1 MNAFACSCT
10 LHIHAHARPN
20 TVRVGAGDIQYTF
33 RRCIGHCIRKPR
45 DRVLH
50 SSLSYIWFL
59 YWHGPIQLFV
69 YWQPPIQL
77 FLYWPPPIQLFLYW
91 PPPIQLFLYWQP
103 SIQLLAGLP
112 AQYMPIQHQ
121 YSVEAALA
129 ASWPPPRG
137 LNTCNTRIEGPIHA
151 NTAKNGPIHVAIQL
165 IGKTDPSL

>member
-50 SSLSYIWFL
+50 SSLSYIWVL

-77 FLYWPPPIQLFLYW
+77 SCIDRLQYSFSCIGRLQYSFSCIGSLQYSFWQACQPNTCQYSINTALRRRWPPPGRLRAV
-91 PPPIQLFLYWQP
+91 
-103 SIQLLAGLP
+103 SIHAIHVLR
-112 AQYMPIQHQ
+112 AQYMPIR
-121 YSVEAALA
+121 
-129 ASWPPPRG
+129 P
-137 LNTCNTRIEGPIHA
+137 NTRR
-151 NTAKNGPIHVAIQL
+151 NTAHRENGPQF
-165 IGKTDPSL
+165 IGK